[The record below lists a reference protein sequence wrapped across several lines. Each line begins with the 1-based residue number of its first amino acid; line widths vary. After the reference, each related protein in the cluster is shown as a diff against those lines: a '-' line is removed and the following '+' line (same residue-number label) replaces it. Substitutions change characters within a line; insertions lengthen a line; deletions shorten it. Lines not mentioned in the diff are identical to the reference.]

1 MQLESFL
8 SHQRS
13 LEEGQKTSN
22 GHTLFGMMKIPTGKH
37 IRPMLDTV
45 HPSHLQ
51 GPFDQAVAKPRAH
64 GGMRA
69 FERLDGRAL
78 IAIEGTGYFRSYKPG
93 CLHCL
98 TRKRSN
104 GKVES
109 CGFMPAAAIVAP
121 SHNMAVPLMPVPGRD
136 PIGAKISGSFFGN
149 LVVGEARG
157 DVFAALAR
165 CVADGRC
172 AI

>member
-22 GHTLFGMMKIPTGKH
+22 GHTLFGTMKIPTGNH
-37 IRPMLDTV
+37 IRPMLDPV

-104 GKVES
+104 GGHRPRRDREDTHVLGRS
-109 CGFMPAAAIVAP
+109 RLGDLRAGCGNRMRGGERGLEKTIII
-121 SHNMAVPLMPVPGRD
+121 GRW
-136 PIGAKISGSFFGN
+136 GMNNTNGHKK
-149 LVVGEARG
+149 
-157 DVFAALAR
+157 
-165 CVADGRC
+165 
-172 AI
+172 